1 MGKRHRSGRR
11 VAQLRKQRR
20 ETVYKMKRKRCYG
33 VVPCFVCGAHVT
45 EEQATLEHVKPLSK
59 GGTDAMS
66 NLDISHAWCNQARGN
81 CDDR

>member
-11 VAQLRKQRR
+11 VSQVRKQRR

-33 VVPCFVCGAHVT
+33 TVPCFVCGRHVD
-45 EEQATLEHVKPLSK
+45 EVDATLEHVLPLSK

-66 NLDISHAWCNQARGN
+66 NLDISHAQCNHQRGAA
-81 CDDR
+81 DGR